1 MEIEYVIVR
10 KSGRR
15 GVSISVGPSG
25 VRVSAPAGFPE
36 SKIDGLV
43 ESRRAWI
50 ERNMARFAKK
60 MKIMMEPGLY
70 EDKVMF
76 MGRFVPMSVSPA
88 RVREKM
94 SFDGSAFTAAL
105 RSGYSRRDVERL
117 YIKWLKREAES
128 FMPSRVAI
136 YSRGLGVS
144 PSKISIRNQK
154 SRWGSASKD
163 GNVTFNCNLL
173 KAPAEVIDYV
183 VVHELCHLRVHD
195 HSKSFW
201 SLVESAFPDYKAC
214 RKWLRDNGTGIMDSS
229 KIFG

>member
-10 KSGRR
+10 RRGRR
-15 GVSISVGPSG
+15 SVSISVGPNG
-25 VRVSAPAGFPE
+25 VRVSAPVSFPE
-36 SKIDGLV
+36 AKIDELV

-50 ERNMARFAKK
+50 EKNTARFAKK

-70 EDKVMF
+70 ENKVMF
-76 MGRFVPMSVSPA
+76 MGKFVPMGVAPA

-94 SFDGSAFTAAL
+94 SFDGSAFTATL
-105 RSGYSRRDVERL
+105 RPGRSKRDVERL
-117 YIKWLKREAES
+117 YIKWLKREAETS
-128 FMPSRVAI
+128 MPSRVAA

-154 SRWGSASKD
+154 SRWGSASSS
-163 GNVTFNCNLL
+163 GNVTFNCNIL
-173 KAPAEVIDYV
+173 KAPVEVIDYV